1 MADLVDKAEA
11 ELSQIM
17 ARITMA
23 TMQRG
28 LRLSATVGKGV
39 ALAPYKVAAAVWNV
53 TSNAISKAAHPDQG
67 KVSLRQ
73 FTQLTEGK
81 RDVVKLDD
89 KAVAREFERELKRH
103 GVTWTVEQH
112 RDGSR
117 TFHVQGK
124 DAELIQHALGVAAA
138 RVDEKIARGAPELQ
152 ADQQPVEHEQPQQEQ
167 TPEHDGTEQEHEV
180 SDPRLIEHGHAPY
193 QHEDGASESYFV
205 TIDQGGVQQ
214 TLWGV
219 DLERAI
225 DVSGA
230 QIGDGITL
238 ENVGSIPVTL
248 PDGTKAHRN
257 TWNVTVTDAQQTV
270 TDAQQPEVH
279 EDHQVLDLDEGERS
293 AVADE
298 LRKYADY
305 SEGDLDLDTRE
316 LAGELS
322 NDPTY
327 AYDEQATS
335 EALEQEQERIGQVQ
349 QEQVAAATPYREL
362 ADQVEQ
368 TGRLDLTDDAVRRD
382 VTEVIDNAGWRL
394 DGDAQDAPP
403 QPMQRVVEVVQAPR
417 QQEQP
422 QHDQAPQRAAPERDE
437 YDEPV
442 QAESVGVHG
451 TDELREDAPARS
463 SAEDA
468 TPEHDQPAAT
478 AERDEAVADR
488 GGHSQQREAPA
499 PVADRPPRQL
509 SPRDETREKVAK
521 RIDQDVK
528 AKKEELRQS
537 KTRTRTPGRDA
548 ATEARE
554 ATRRR

>member
-23 TMQRG
+23 TMQSG

-53 TSNAISKAAHPDQG
+53 TSNAISKAAHPEQG

-89 KAVAREFERELKRH
+89 KAVSREFERELKRH

-152 ADQQPVEHEQPQQEQ
+152 AEQQPVEQDQPQQEQ
-167 TPEHDGTEQEHEV
+167 AREHDGTEQEHPV
-180 SDPRLIEHGHAPY
+180 A
-193 QHEDGASESYFV
+193 
-205 TIDQGGVQQ
+205 
-214 TLWGV
+214 
-219 DLERAI
+219 ER
-225 DVSGA
+225 D
-230 QIGDGITL
+230 D
-238 ENVGSIPVTL
+238 
-248 PDGTKAHRN
+248 
-257 TWNVTVTDAQQTV
+257 
-270 TDAQQPEVH
+270 
-279 EDHQVLDLDEGERS
+279 QVLDLDEAERS
-293 AVADE
+293 ALVDE

-305 SEGDLDLDTRE
+305 REGDLDLDTRE
-316 LAGELS
+316 RAAELS

-327 AYDEQATS
+327 AYDEQATT
-335 EALEQEQERIGQVQ
+335 EALEQEQEQIGQFQ
-349 QEQVAAATPYREL
+349 QEQVAAASPYREL

-382 VTEVIDNAGWRL
+382 VTEVIENTGWRL

-403 QPMQRVVEVVQAPR
+403 QPMQRVVEAVQAPR
-417 QQEQP
+417 PQEQP
-422 QHDQAPQRAAPERDE
+422 QHDQAPQQAAPERDE

-442 QAESVGVHG
+442 QAESVGAHG

-463 SAEDA
+463 SADDA
-468 TPEHDQPAAT
+468 TAEHDQPAAT
-478 AERDEAVADR
+478 ADRDEAVTDR

-537 KTRTRTPGRDA
+537 KTRTRNRTPGRDA